1 MGCSA
6 LSNILAPSSTA
17 NSPDVPVASQVHF
30 IYVICICNIYIY
42 ICIESNI
49 IAPTYAANRTRCACR
64 LAGAFHMYLYI
75 YVYIY
80 IYIYICI
87 CIYIFL
93 YIYIYINIY
102 IYMYMYLYIFI
113 YIYIHKYLCIYNI
126 PIYMYIYTHV
136 YTHAYIY
143 IYIYICVWSNILA
156 PTAAAN
162 SPDMPVASHGH
173 ISYIICIYITCT
185 FVCDREIERQRETY
199 RGPLH

>member
-1 MGCSA
+1 
-6 LSNILAPSSTA
+6 
-17 NSPDVPVASQVHF
+17 
-30 IYVICICNIYIY
+30 
-42 ICIESNI
+42 
-49 IAPTYAANRTRCACR
+49 
-64 LAGAFHMYLYI
+64 
-75 YVYIY
+75 
-80 IYIYICI
+80 
-87 CIYIFL
+87 
-93 YIYIYINIY
+93 
-102 IYMYMYLYIFI
+102 MYMYLYIFI

-143 IYIYICVWSNILA
+143 IYIWVWSNILA